1 MTANRPWL
9 LALLALT
16 ALRLAAAAALPLSG
30 DEAYYWVWSHAL
42 APGYL
47 DHPPM
52 VALWIAAGTGL
63 VGQGA
68 LGVRLLGPLSA
79 AGGTLLL
86 ARAAGTLLPGSGVP
100 AAALFNGTL
109 LLGAGAVTMTPDT
122 PLVFFWTLALWALAR
137 LLVTGRGAW
146 WLAVGAASGLALDSK
161 YTGGFLGVG
170 IVLWLAWVPG
180 LRHWFR
186 SAWLWA
192 GGAAAVALFAP
203 VLAWNAGHGWASL
216 AKQGG
221 RGGAWDPSAAPGHLL
236 ELVAGQV
243 GLATPLVFLALVFG
257 VVTATRRALGSA
269 GRGAWGRDP
278 ACSLLAALT
287 LPGLLVFV
295 QHAVGDRVQANWP
308 AILYPAAAIA
318 GGAVCRRLWRPAAV
332 LGLALTSIATLQA
345 VAAPLALPRRWDP
358 ALIRLGGWDTLARD
372 ADALREQAGAGWMTA
387 EGYPTTALLAWWR
400 PGPVLAA
407 DSPDAAPR
415 WSLIRLPA
423 AAPPGPILLNPGL
436 LGPDLPGPG
445 LLLISQRHR
454 EPPDPALWA
463 SADPVGEL
471 VRARNGV
478 EAERF
483 RAYRVL
489 PRPGIPLLR
498 LPSAMAPPR
507 LPSPAPLPLPFP
519 QAPRLPL
526 AQETP

>member
-1 MTANRPWL
+1 MRGGMSANRPWL

-16 ALRLAAAAALPLSG
+16 ALRLVAAAALPLSG

-52 VALWIAAGTGL
+52 VALWIRAGTEL
-63 VGQGA
+63 AGQGA

-79 AGGTLLL
+79 AVGTLLL
-86 ARAAGTLLPGSGVP
+86 TRAAEALLPGSGVP

-122 PLVFFWTLALWALAR
+122 PLVFFWTLAAWALAR
-137 LLVTGRGAW
+137 LLATGQGAW

-192 GGAAAVALFAP
+192 GGAAAAALFAP
-203 VLAWNAGHGWASL
+203 VLAWNAAHGWVSL

-221 RGGAWDPSAAPGHLL
+221 RGGAWNPSAAPGHLL
-236 ELVAGQV
+236 ELLGGQV
-243 GLATPLVFLALVFG
+243 GLATPLVFLALAFG
-257 VVTATRRALGSA
+257 IAAAARRGWA
-269 GRGAWGRDP
+269 RDP
-278 ACSLLAALT
+278 AWSLLAALI

-295 QHAVGDRVQANWP
+295 QHAIGDRVQANWP

-318 GGAVCRRLWRPAAV
+318 GGAVCTRLWRPAAA
-332 LGLALTSIATLQA
+332 LGLALTAAATLQA
-345 VAAPLALPRRWDP
+345 AAAPLALPRRLDP

-372 ADALREQAGAGWMTA
+372 ADALREKAGAGWMTA
-387 EGYPTTALLAWWR
+387 EGYPVTALLAWWR
-400 PGPVLAA
+400 PGPVLAV
-407 DSPDAAPR
+407 DSPGDAR
-415 WSLIRLPA
+415 WSLLRLPA
-423 AAPPGPILLNPGL
+423 ASGPPGSSPPGSSS
-436 LGPDLPGPG
+436 LGSGPG

-454 EPPDPALWA
+454 EPPDPALW
-463 SADPVGEL
+463 SLADPVGEL
-471 VRARNGV
+471 VRARDGV

-498 LPSAMAPPR
+498 LPSA
-507 LPSPAPLPLPFP
+507 
-519 QAPRLPL
+519 
-526 AQETP
+526 QETP

>member
-1 MTANRPWL
+1 MSANRPWL

-16 ALRLAAAAALPLSG
+16 ALRLVAAAALPLSG
-30 DEAYYWVWSHAL
+30 DEAYYWIWSHAL

-52 VALWIAAGTGL
+52 VALWIRAGTL
-63 VGQGA
+63 LAGQGA

-86 ARAAGTLLPGSGVP
+86 ARAGGALLPGSGVP

-122 PLVFFWTLALWALAR
+122 PLVFFWTLAMWALAR
-137 LLVTGRGAW
+137 LLATGQGAW

-180 LRHWFR
+180 LRHWFHR
-186 SAWLWA
+186 GWLWA
-192 GGAAAVALFAP
+192 GGAAAAALFAP
-203 VLAWNAGHGWASL
+203 VLAWNAVHGWASL

-221 RGGAWDPSAAPGHLL
+221 RGGVWDPSAAPGHLL
-236 ELVAGQV
+236 ELLAGQV
-243 GLATPLVFLALVFG
+243 GLATPLVFVVLVLGLAAAV
-257 VVTATRRALGSA
+257 RRGWA
-269 GRGAWGRDP
+269 RDP
-278 ACSLLAALT
+278 AWSLLAALT
-287 LPGLLVFV
+287 VPGLLVFV

-308 AILYPAAAIA
+308 AILYPAASIA
-318 GGAVCRRLWRPAAV
+318 GGAACTRLWRPAAA
-332 LGLALTSIATLQA
+332 LGLALTAAATLQA
-345 VAAPLALPRRWDP
+345 TATPLALPRRWDP

-372 ADALREQAGAGWMTA
+372 ADTLRETAGAGWTTA
-387 EGYPTTALLAWWR
+387 EGYSTTALLAWWQ

-407 DSPDAAPR
+407 DSPDSAAR
-415 WSLIRLPA
+415 WSLLRLPTA
-423 AAPPGPILLNPGL
+423 AASGPPG
-436 LGPDLPGPG
+436 PGPG
-445 LLLISQRHR
+445 LLLVSQRHR

-463 SADPVGEL
+463 AADPVGEL

-489 PRPGIPLLR
+489 PRPGIPLVR
-498 LPSAMAPPR
+498 LPSTQALLRLTSTQAP
-507 LPSPAPLPLPFP
+507 
-519 QAPRLPL
+519 PRLPL